1 VWTALL
7 GLWGF
12 LSDWLSQGHGRRQL
26 ERLSADAGE
35 SGTGW
40 ERGVE
45 PAPLEKK
52 DGFRVRSFVF
62 FFLLSKLPPSSFV

>member
-7 GLWGF
+7 GLWEF

-26 ERLSADAGE
+26 ERPSADAGE

-40 ERGVE
+40 ERGEEDGATVE
-45 PAPLEKK
+45 ADL
-52 DGFRVRSFVF
+52 
-62 FFLLSKLPPSSFV
+62 